1 MNNDIKEYT
10 TPSGKKRY
18 GFNLYVGVDETT
30 GHSIQIRKQG
40 YKSKKEA
47 QEAQEA
53 YLNYQLKVIKGE
65 YIPESKGHITF
76 NKLYKMWL
84 KIYRE
89 TVKTSTYAT
98 TTRYFDDH
106 ILKQLG
112 SKYIDKLTVL
122 DCQKAVNIWF
132 NDAPKTYK
140 RFIRYTNNVLNYG
153 INNLELISK
162 NPVNKVIPPKAKN
175 KPKPFTDF
183 YSKDE
188 LNIFLRD
195 AKKYN
200 FKYFVF
206 FRLLAYSGMR
216 KGEALAL
223 KWSDINFKDNTISI
237 NKDVTVGL
245 NNELYEDTPKTENS
259 FRALN
264 MDAATMEYL
273 KVYRLMQQKT
283 MLKLGYNFLNS
294 DNLLFSTINNGYLSM
309 SKPRQWNV
317 AICKKYKLRRIK
329 IHGFRHTH
337 ASLLFEAGASMNEV
351 KARLGHADINTT
363 MNIYTHVT
371 DDQKKDT
378 TNKLVRLLE
387 GK

>member
-30 GHSIQIRKQG
+30 GHSIEIRKQC
-40 YKSKKEA
+40 YKSKK
-47 QEAQEA
+47 EAQEA

-162 NPVNKVIPPKAKN
+162 NPMNKVIPPKAKN

-259 FRALN
+259 FRTLN

-273 KVYRLMQQKT
+273 KEYRLMQQKT

-317 AICKKYKLRRIK
+317 AICNKYKLRRIK

>member
-10 TPSGKKRY
+10 TQSGKKRY
-18 GFNLYVGVDETT
+18 RFNLYVGVDETT
-30 GHSIQIRKQG
+30 RHSIQIRKQG
-40 YKSKKEA
+40 YKSKK
-47 QEAQEA
+47 EAQEA

-76 NKLYKMWL
+76 NKLYRKWL

-140 RFIRYTNNVLNYG
+140 RFMRYTNNVLNYG

-162 NPVNKVIPPKAKN
+162 NPMNKVIPPKAKN

-195 AKKYN
+195 AKEYN

-259 FRALN
+259 FRTLD
-264 MDAATMEYL
+264 MDATTMEYL
-273 KVYRLMQQKT
+273 KEWRLMQQKT

-378 TNKLVRLLE
+378 ANKLVRLLE

>member
-18 GFNLYVGVDETT
+18 RFNLYVGVDETT

-40 YKSKKEA
+40 YRSKK
-47 QEAQEA
+47 EAQEA

-76 NKLYKMWL
+76 NKLYRMWL

-98 TTRYFDDH
+98 TIRYFDDH

-140 RFIRYTNNVLNYG
+140 RFMRYTNNVLNYG

-162 NPVNKVIPPKAKN
+162 NPMNKVIPPKAKN

-188 LNIFLRD
+188 LNTFLRG
-195 AKKYN
+195 AKQYN
-200 FKYFVF
+200 FKYFMF

-259 FRALN
+259 FRTLD
-264 MDAATMEYL
+264 MDPATMKYL
-273 KVYRLMQQKT
+273 KEWRLKQQKT

-378 TNKLVRLLE
+378 ANKLVRLLE

>member
-18 GFNLYVGVDETT
+18 RFNLYVGVDETT

-40 YKSKKEA
+40 YKSKK
-47 QEAQEA
+47 EAQEA

-76 NKLYKMWL
+76 NKLYEMWL

-140 RFIRYTNNVLNYG
+140 RFMRYTNNVLNYG

-162 NPVNKVIPPKAKN
+162 NPMNKVIPPKAKN

-195 AKKYN
+195 AKEYN

-223 KWSDINFKDNTISI
+223 KWSDINFNDNTISI

-259 FRALN
+259 FRNLN

-273 KVYRLMQQKT
+273 KEYRLMQQKT

>member
-18 GFNLYVGVDETT
+18 RFNLYVGVDETT

-40 YKSKKEA
+40 YKSKK
-47 QEAQEA
+47 EAQEA

-76 NKLYKMWL
+76 NKLYRMWL

-98 TTRYFDDH
+98 TARYFDDH

-140 RFIRYTNNVLNYG
+140 RFMRYTNNVLNYG

-162 NPVNKVIPPKAKN
+162 NPMNKVIPPKAKN

-195 AKKYN
+195 AKEYN
-200 FKYFVF
+200 FKYFIF

-259 FRALN
+259 FRTLD
-264 MDAATMEYL
+264 MDATTMEYL
-273 KVYRLMQQKT
+273 KEWRLMQQKT

-378 TNKLVRLLE
+378 ANKLVRLLE

>member
-18 GFNLYVGVDETT
+18 RFNLYVGVDETT

-40 YKSKKEA
+40 YRSKK
-47 QEAQEA
+47 EAQEA

-76 NKLYKMWL
+76 NKLYRMWL

-98 TTRYFDDH
+98 TMRYFDDH

-140 RFIRYTNNVLNYG
+140 RFMRYTNNVLNYG

-162 NPVNKVIPPKAKN
+162 NPMNKVIPPKAKN

-188 LNIFLRD
+188 LNTFLRD

-200 FKYFVF
+200 FKYFIF

-259 FRALN
+259 FRTLD
-264 MDAATMEYL
+264 MDATTMEYL
-273 KVYRLMQQKT
+273 KEWRLMQQKT

-294 DNLLFSTINNGYLSM
+294 DNLLFSTINNSYLSM

-378 TNKLVRLLE
+378 ANKLVRLLE

>member
-18 GFNLYVGVDETT
+18 RFNLYVGVDETT

-40 YKSKKEA
+40 YRSKK
-47 QEAQEA
+47 EAQEA

-76 NKLYKMWL
+76 NKLYRMWL

-140 RFIRYTNNVLNYG
+140 RFMRYTNNVLNYG

-162 NPVNKVIPPKAKN
+162 NPMNKVIPPKAKN

-195 AKKYN
+195 AKEYN

-259 FRALN
+259 FRTLD
-264 MDAATMEYL
+264 MDPVTMKYL
-273 KVYRLMQQKT
+273 KEWRLKQQKT

-378 TNKLVRLLE
+378 ANKLVRLLE

>member
-47 QEAQEA
+47 QEA
-53 YLNYQLKVIKGE
+53 YLNYQLKVVKGE

-89 TVKTSTYAT
+89 TVKISTYAT

-140 RFIRYTNNVLNYG
+140 RFMRYTNNVLNYG

-162 NPVNKVIPPKAKN
+162 NPMNKVIPPKAKN

-195 AKKYN
+195 AKEYN

-259 FRALN
+259 FRTLN

-273 KVYRLMQQKT
+273 KEWRLMQQKT

>member
-47 QEAQEA
+47 QEA
-53 YLNYQLKVIKGE
+53 YLNYQLKVVKGE

-76 NKLYKMWL
+76 YKLYKMWL

-140 RFIRYTNNVLNYG
+140 RFMRYTNNVLNYG

-162 NPVNKVIPPKAKN
+162 NPMNKVIPPKAKN

-195 AKKYN
+195 AKEYN

-259 FRALN
+259 FRNLN

-273 KVYRLMQQKT
+273 KEYRLMQQKN

>member
-47 QEAQEA
+47 QEA

-65 YIPESKGHITF
+65 YIPENKGHITF

-162 NPVNKVIPPKAKN
+162 NPMNKVIPPKAKN

-273 KVYRLMQQKT
+273 KEYRLMQQKT

>member
-30 GHSIQIRKQG
+30 GRSIQIRKQG
-40 YKSKKEA
+40 YKLKK
-47 QEAQEA
+47 EAQEA

-162 NPVNKVIPPKAKN
+162 NPMNKVIPPKAKN

-200 FKYFVF
+200 FKYFIF

-259 FRALN
+259 FRTLD
-264 MDAATMEYL
+264 MDATTMEYL
-273 KVYRLMQQKT
+273 KEWRLMQQKT

-294 DNLLFSTINNGYLSM
+294 DNLLFSTINNSYLSM

-378 TNKLVRLLE
+378 ANKLVRLLE

>member
-47 QEAQEA
+47 QEA

-76 NKLYKMWL
+76 NKLYEMWL

-98 TTRYFDDH
+98 TTRYFEDH

-140 RFIRYTNNVLNYG
+140 RFMRYTNNVLNYG

-162 NPVNKVIPPKAKN
+162 NPMNKVIPPKAKN

-195 AKKYN
+195 AKEYN

-259 FRALN
+259 FRTLD

-273 KVYRLMQQKT
+273 KEWRLMQQKT

-294 DNLLFSTINNGYLSM
+294 DNLLFSTISNGYLSM

-317 AICKKYKLRRIK
+317 AICKKYDLRRIK

-378 TNKLVRLLE
+378 ANKLVRLLE

>member
-18 GFNLYVGVDETT
+18 SFNLYVGVDETT

-40 YKSKKEA
+40 YKSKK
-47 QEAQEA
+47 EAQEA

-76 NKLYKMWL
+76 NKLYKMWI

-162 NPVNKVIPPKAKN
+162 NPMNKVIPPKAKN

-195 AKKYN
+195 AKEYN

-273 KVYRLMQQKT
+273 KEYRLMQQKT

>member
-40 YKSKKEA
+40 YKSKK
-47 QEAQEA
+47 EAQEA

-162 NPVNKVIPPKAKN
+162 NPMNKVIPPKAKN

-195 AKKYN
+195 AKEYN
-200 FKYFVF
+200 FKCFVF

-273 KVYRLMQQKT
+273 KEYRLMQQKT

>member
-18 GFNLYVGVDETT
+18 GFNLYVGVDEKA

-40 YKSKKEA
+40 YKSKK
-47 QEAQEA
+47 EAQEA

-162 NPVNKVIPPKAKN
+162 NPMNKVIPPKAKN

-195 AKKYN
+195 AKEYN

-259 FRALN
+259 FRNLN

-273 KVYRLMQQKT
+273 KEYRLMQQKT

>member
-30 GHSIQIRKQG
+30 GRSIQIRRQG

-47 QEAQEA
+47 QEA
-53 YLNYQLKVIKGE
+53 YLKYQLKIVKGE
-65 YIPESKGHITF
+65 YIPENKGHITF
-76 NKLYKMWL
+76 NKLYEMWL

-112 SKYIDKLTVL
+112 SKYVDKLTAL
-122 DCQKAVNIWF
+122 DCQTAVNMWF
-132 NDAPKTYK
+132 NEAPKTFK
-140 RFIRYTNNVLNYG
+140 RFIRYTNNVLDYG

-162 NPVNKVIPPKAKN
+162 NPMKKVIPPKAKS
-175 KPKPFTDF
+175 KPEKFTDF

-195 AKKYN
+195 AKDYN
-200 FKYFVF
+200 FKYFMF

-216 KGEALAL
+216 KGECLAL
-223 KWSDINFKDNTISI
+223 KWSDIDFKNKTIDI

-245 NNELYEDTPKTENS
+245 NNELYEDTPKTINS
-259 FRALN
+259 YRTLD

-273 KVYRLMQQKT
+273 KEWRLMQQKI
-283 MLKLGYNFLNS
+283 MLKLGYNFLSN

-317 AICKKYKLRRIK
+317 AICKKYCLRRIK

-337 ASLLFEAGASMNEV
+337 ASLLFKAGASMNEV
-351 KARLGHADINTT
+351 KERLGHADINTT
-363 MNIYTHVT
+363 MNIYTHVA
-371 DDQKKDT
+371 DDQKRDT
-378 TNKLVRLLE
+378 ANKLVRLLE

>member
-18 GFNLYVGVDETT
+18 RFNLYVGVDETT

-40 YKSKKEA
+40 YKSKK
-47 QEAQEA
+47 EAQEA

-76 NKLYKMWL
+76 NKLYVMWL

-98 TTRYFDDH
+98 TTRYFEDH

-140 RFIRYTNNVLNYG
+140 RFMRYTNNVLNYG

-162 NPVNKVIPPKAKN
+162 NPMNKVIPPKAKN

-195 AKKYN
+195 AKEYN

-259 FRALN
+259 FRTLD
-264 MDAATMEYL
+264 MDATTMEYL
-273 KVYRLMQQKT
+273 KEWRLMQQKT

-378 TNKLVRLLE
+378 ANKLVRLLE

>member
-47 QEAQEA
+47 QEA
-53 YLNYQLKVIKGE
+53 YLNYQLKIIKGE

-76 NKLYKMWL
+76 NKLYEMWL
-84 KIYRE
+84 KLYRE

-98 TTRYFDDH
+98 TTRYFEDH

-140 RFIRYTNNVLNYG
+140 RFMRYTNNVLNYG

-162 NPVNKVIPPKAKN
+162 NPMNKVIPPKAKN
-175 KPKPFTDF
+175 EPKPFTDF

-188 LNIFLRD
+188 LNTFLRN
-195 AKKYN
+195 AKEYN

-259 FRALN
+259 FRTLD
-264 MDAATMEYL
+264 MDATTMEYL
-273 KVYRLMQQKT
+273 KEWRLMQQKT
-283 MLKLGYNFLNS
+283 MLELGYNFLNI
-294 DNLLFSTINNGYLSM
+294 DNLLFPTINNGYLSM
-309 SKPRQWNV
+309 SKPRQRNV
-317 AICKKYKLRRIK
+317 AICKKYDLRRIK

-351 KARLGHADINTT
+351 KARLGLT
-363 MNIYTHVT
+363 
-371 DDQKKDT
+371 
-378 TNKLVRLLE
+378 RP
-387 GK
+387 

>member
-18 GFNLYVGVDETT
+18 RFNLYVGVDETT

-40 YKSKKEA
+40 YKSKK
-47 QEAQEA
+47 EAQEA

-140 RFIRYTNNVLNYG
+140 RFMRYTNNVLNYG

-162 NPVNKVIPPKAKN
+162 NPMNKVIPPKAKN

-195 AKKYN
+195 AKEYN

-259 FRALN
+259 FRTLD
-264 MDAATMEYL
+264 MDPATMEYL
-273 KVYRLMQQKT
+273 KEWRLMQQKT

-378 TNKLVRLLE
+378 ANKLVRLLE

>member
-18 GFNLYVGVDETT
+18 RFNLYVGVDETT

-40 YKSKKEA
+40 YRSKK
-47 QEAQEA
+47 EAQEA

-76 NKLYKMWL
+76 NKLYRMWL

-98 TTRYFDDH
+98 TMRYFDDH

-140 RFIRYTNNVLNYG
+140 RFMRYTNNVLNYG

-162 NPVNKVIPPKAKN
+162 NPMNKVIPPKAKN

-195 AKKYN
+195 AKEYN

-259 FRALN
+259 FRTLD
-264 MDAATMEYL
+264 MDPATMKYL
-273 KVYRLMQQKT
+273 KEWRLKQQKT

-378 TNKLVRLLE
+378 ANKLVRLLE

>member
-18 GFNLYVGVDETT
+18 RFNLYVGVDETT

-47 QEAQEA
+47 QEA
-53 YLNYQLKVIKGE
+53 YLKYQLKVIKGE

-76 NKLYKMWL
+76 NKLYVMWL

-162 NPVNKVIPPKAKN
+162 NPMNKVIPPKAKN

-195 AKKYN
+195 AKEYN

-259 FRALN
+259 FRTLD
-264 MDAATMEYL
+264 MDATTMEYL
-273 KVYRLMQQKT
+273 KEWRLMQQKT

-378 TNKLVRLLE
+378 ANKLVRLLE

>member
-18 GFNLYVGVDETT
+18 RFNLYVGVDETT

-40 YKSKKEA
+40 YKSKK
-47 QEAQEA
+47 EAQEA

-76 NKLYKMWL
+76 NKLYVMWL

-98 TTRYFDDH
+98 TTRYFEDH

-112 SKYIDKLTVL
+112 SKYIDILSVL

-140 RFIRYTNNVLNYG
+140 RFMRYTNNVLNYG

-162 NPVNKVIPPKAKN
+162 NPMNKVIPPKAKN

-195 AKKYN
+195 AKEYN

-259 FRALN
+259 FRTLD
-264 MDAATMEYL
+264 MDATTMEYL
-273 KVYRLMQQKT
+273 KEWRLMQQKT

-294 DNLLFSTINNGYLSM
+294 DNLPFSTINNGYLSM

-378 TNKLVRLLE
+378 ANKLVRLLE

>member
-47 QEAQEA
+47 QEA

-76 NKLYKMWL
+76 NKLQEMWL

-98 TTRYFDDH
+98 TIRYFDDH

-112 SKYIDKLTVL
+112 NKYIDKLTVL

-140 RFIRYTNNVLNYG
+140 RFMRYTNNVLNYG

-162 NPVNKVIPPKAKN
+162 NPMNKVIPPKAKN
-175 KPKPFTDF
+175 EPKPFTDF

-195 AKKYN
+195 AKEYN

-216 KGEALAL
+216 KGECLAL
-223 KWSDINFKDNTISI
+223 KWSDIDFKNNTIDI

-259 FRALN
+259 FRTLD
-264 MDAATMEYL
+264 MDATTMEYL
-273 KVYRLMQQKT
+273 KEWRLKQQRE
-283 MLKLGYNFLNS
+283 MFKLGINFLSN

-378 TNKLVRLLE
+378 ANKLVRLLE

>member
-40 YKSKKEA
+40 YKSKK
-47 QEAQEA
+47 EAQEA

-112 SKYIDKLTVL
+112 NKYIDKLTVL

-162 NPVNKVIPPKAKN
+162 NPMNKVIPPKAKN

-195 AKKYN
+195 AKEYN

-259 FRALN
+259 FRTLN

-273 KVYRLMQQKT
+273 KEYRLMQQKT

>member
-10 TPSGKKRY
+10 TPSGEKRY
-18 GFNLYVGVDETT
+18 KFLIYVGKDETT
-30 GHSIQIRKQG
+30 GRTIQIKKQG
-40 YKSKKEA
+40 FKTEKQALEC
-47 QEAQEA
+47 
-53 YLNYQLKVIKGE
+53 YLNYKLKVVKGE
-65 YIPESKGHITF
+65 YVPVTQRKMRLRDLYDMWE
-76 NKLYKMWL
+76 KLYKKTVQESTFVSTE
-84 KIYRE
+84 KIFE
-89 TVKTSTYAT
+89 N
-98 TTRYFDDH
+98 H

-112 SKYIDKLTVL
+112 STYLNKLTVSQ
-122 DCQKAVNIWF
+122 CQNAVNTWA
-132 NDAPKTYK
+132 DVAPKTFK
-140 RFIRYTNNVLNYG
+140 RFVFYASKLINYG
-153 INNLELISK
+153 ITMELMKK
-162 NPVNKVIPPKAKN
+162 NPMKKVILPKIERDN
-175 KPKPFTDF
+175 KKFDNF

-188 LNIFLRD
+188 LNTFLND
-195 AKKYN
+195 AKGYN
-200 FKYFVF
+200 FRYFMF

-216 KGEALAL
+216 KGECLAL
-223 KWSDINFKDNTISI
+223 KWSDIDFKNNTIDI

-259 FRALN
+259 FRTLD
-264 MDAATMEYL
+264 MDATTMEYL
-273 KVYRLMQQKT
+273 KEWRLKRQREMF
-283 MLKLGYNFLNS
+283 KLGINFLSN

-378 TNKLVRLLE
+378 ANKLVRLLE

>member
-18 GFNLYVGVDETT
+18 RFNLYVGVDETT

-40 YKSKKEA
+40 YRSKK
-47 QEAQEA
+47 EAQEA

-76 NKLYKMWL
+76 NKLYRMWL

-140 RFIRYTNNVLNYG
+140 RFMRYTNNVLNYG

-162 NPVNKVIPPKAKN
+162 NPMNKVIPPKAKN

-195 AKKYN
+195 AKEYN

-259 FRALN
+259 FRTLD
-264 MDAATMEYL
+264 MDPATMKYL
-273 KVYRLMQQKT
+273 KEWRLKQQKT

-378 TNKLVRLLE
+378 ANKLVRLLE

>member
-18 GFNLYVGVDETT
+18 RFNLYVGVDETT

-40 YKSKKEA
+40 YKSKK
-47 QEAQEA
+47 EAQEA

-76 NKLYKMWL
+76 NKLYVMWL

-98 TTRYFDDH
+98 TTRYFEDH

-162 NPVNKVIPPKAKN
+162 NPMNKVIPPKAKN

-195 AKKYN
+195 AKEYN

-259 FRALN
+259 FRTLD
-264 MDAATMEYL
+264 MDATTMEYL
-273 KVYRLMQQKT
+273 KEWRLMQQKT

-378 TNKLVRLLE
+378 ANKLVRLLE